1 MAIILNI
8 ETSTKNCSVSI
19 SKDGNCISLFEKKTK
34 NYSHSEN
41 LHVFIK
47 KSLKEARIKFS
58 NLNAVCV
65 CNGPGSYSGLR
76 IGVSSAK
83 GICYV
88 LNIPLL
94 SIDTL
99 TVMSKEMNP
108 SSGFLIPMID
118 ANRKE
123 VYTTVFDT
131 FGKMLCPIKAI
142 ILNNNSFQEYSNKKI
157 HIIGDGAFKAL
168 NVLKLDFAYHPNI
181 GPSAKN
187 MGEIS
192 ERLFQQKK
200 NENILFFEPF
210 YLKMDNQSI
219 F

>member
-19 SKDGNCISLFEKKTK
+19 SKDGNCISLFESK

-41 LHVFIK
+41 LHVFMK

-58 NLNAVCV
+58 NFNALCV
-65 CNGPGSYSGLR
+65 SKGPGSYTGLR

-108 SSGFLIPMID
+108 LSGFLIPMID
-118 ANRKE
+118 ANSKE
-123 VYTTVFDT
+123 VYTTVFDS
-131 FGKMLCPIKAI
+131 FGKMLFPIKAI
-142 ILNNNSFQEYSNKKI
+142 ILNNNSYQEYNNKKI

-168 NVLKLDFAYHPNI
+168 NVLKLDFEYHPNI
-181 GPSAKN
+181 VPSAKN

-192 ERLFQQKK
+192 DKLFQHKK
-200 NENILFFEPF
+200 NENILLFEPF
-210 YLKMDNQSI
+210 YFKKNRPL
-219 F
+219 